1 MSRQRFAAATA
12 FALMAIASSSWGWA
26 QIYKITDDEKGV
38 VFTDRP
44 QSTNSSGQ
52 QTVEKVELPN
62 VNTVP
67 RVEPRPE
74 APQSSPAEVAEPV
87 TPTVRITS
95 PANEGTIAMGPGN
108 FAVSASV
115 TPPLSR
121 AERLVLLVDGQP
133 YGAEQSASSW
143 FVEGALRGP
152 HDLVVQRVTSRGKTV
167 ALSEPVRI
175 YVLRPS
181 VIGR

>member
-1 MSRQRFAAATA
+1 MKRAWSSLTGPRAP
-12 FALMAIASSSWGWA
+12 IANRNKRW
-26 QIYKITDDEKGV
+26 
-38 VFTDRP
+38 R
-44 QSTNSSGQ
+44 
-52 QTVEKVELPN
+52 KVELSQCEHRA
-62 VNTVP
+62 P
-67 RVEPRPE
+67 RRTACPK

-115 TPPLSR
+115 DAAAVPRRTPGAAHGRPALR
-121 AERLVLLVDGQP
+121 RRTERVV
-133 YGAEQSASSW
+133 SW

-181 VIGR
+181 ASAPFPDPPSASSISAGAGFTAPPRSTYLLI